1 MDRDFPDK
9 LFYRIG
15 EVADMVGIQSHVLR
29 YWETEFPQLR
39 PQKNR
44 SGHRIYE
51 KRDIELIRKIKSLLY
66 DHGYTIP
73 GAQKELQRILRERKE
88 LEERH
93 QEEATLV
100 LLINNLKTEL
110 QSILDLLD
118 KPLQE

>member
-15 EVADMVGIQSHVLR
+15 EVADIVGIQSHVLR

-73 GAQKELQRILRERKE
+73 GAQKELQRILRERQE

-100 LLINNLKTEL
+100 ILINDLKTEL

>member
-15 EVADMVGIQSHVLR
+15 EVADIVGIQSHVLR

-100 LLINNLKTEL
+100 ILINNLKTEL
-110 QSILDLLD
+110 QSILELLD

>member
-15 EVADMVGIQSHVLR
+15 EVADIVGIQSHVLR

-51 KRDIELIRKIKSLLY
+51 KRDIELIQKIKSLLY

-100 LLINNLKTEL
+100 ILINNLKTEL

-118 KPLQE
+118 KSLQE